1 MPVPGGE
8 RTSAPGL
15 LSARDKRS
23 VRRGARPA
31 RAARIGS
38 GTSALP
44 LRPQVAMQSRV
55 TVRIRSRARLSGDG
69 DVEWEYRPGAVEGG
83 YGHPEAALE
92 DVGRCLCGSKDRDG
106 RPKTVPVQRDAP
118 PIPINLCGVMHV
130 DWELR

>member
-15 LSARDKRS
+15 LTAKERRS

-31 RAARIGS
+31 RAARTGS
-38 GTSALP
+38 GTSALR

-83 YGHPEAALE
+83 YGHPEARSRVLGGAYAGARTAM
-92 DVGRCLCGSKDRDG
+92 V
-106 RPKTVPVQRDAP
+106 VQRPCRFSAT
-118 PIPINLCGVMHV
+118 
-130 DWELR
+130 LRQCLLTYAA